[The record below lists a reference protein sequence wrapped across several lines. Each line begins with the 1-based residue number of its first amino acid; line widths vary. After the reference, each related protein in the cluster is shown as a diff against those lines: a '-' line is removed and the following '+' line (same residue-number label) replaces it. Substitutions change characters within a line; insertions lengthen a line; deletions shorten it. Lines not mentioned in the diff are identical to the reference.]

1 MIDFSILA
9 LTIFYALFG
18 VLLMIIS
25 NIIIDFF
32 IPGNFPEE
40 IKRGNRAVAWL
51 SAGSFIGIGTIIRAV
66 ISTPVYD
73 ASSLDFIS
81 GVTATGVYTLLGILA
96 FITGFF
102 IINVWHRNYELP
114 QEIMRGN
121 TAAGIYIFGVYIG
134 LALVIGGAVH

>member
-66 ISTPVYD
+66 ISL
-73 ASSLDFIS
+73 SLIHIS
-81 GVTATGVYTLLGILA
+81 EPT
-96 FITGFF
+96 
-102 IINVWHRNYELP
+102 RP
-114 QEIMRGN
+114 
-121 TAAGIYIFGVYIG
+121 
-134 LALVIGGAVH
+134 